1 MVNKM
6 GILFKLWLLKL
17 KGTLR
22 NLFKHKLSGVFV
34 IIMIIFY
41 GAIIV
46 SLFNIDNTQMISTN
60 KNDFHISIL
69 ILIGFLALLLFST
82 LMQSKKALFYGEDA
96 FYLFTGPFT
105 KRQIMSY
112 LTFQTTVQSAL
123 LSLIGLVI
131 FAFFSIGSGYTFT
144 FIFLAYLVSAL
155 VVFFFLLLTDY
166 LYVLSIG
173 DEKYRIYS
181 KLIPAMIIAFV
192 ALIIIVIYIQ
202 TGNYKTLFIDFIKA
216 DLFYIV
222 PVFGWMKLV
231 LVAYVEQNYQLV
243 LLGFGCLLGA
253 IILVYAL
260 FINYKGNFYE
270 QALQDALDLSRRM
283 KKVKAGNQD
292 ALRNIKIKKSVSGNF
307 KQGAY
312 AVMSKNILLM
322 KKTNNFIGIN
332 DLISI
337 GIYIVVTI
345 VADIGFGM
353 FVYMMV
359 IWVFS
364 SLQNSALTNELKNY
378 QIYLIPDK
386 PFNKLIAVIV
396 PTFIKIFIV
405 TAIAFILMGLYYQIN
420 LVMIFTYLLY
430 VLGYT
435 SIFISGNVLS
445 LRILKSRSSAMF
457 ENFMR
462 MIIML
467 IGSIPSAIII
477 VVIYLIVGSRA
488 IIWGSYVSLIMN
500 FAVSFLILYGC
511 QNMMNGRELKSE

>member
-1 MVNKM
+1 M
-6 GILFKLWLLKL
+6 
-17 KGTLR
+17 
-22 NLFKHKLSGVFV
+22 
-34 IIMIIFY
+34 
-41 GAIIV
+41 
-46 SLFNIDNTQMISTN
+46 
-60 KNDFHISIL
+60 
-69 ILIGFLALLLFST
+69 
-82 LMQSKKALFYGEDA
+82 
-96 FYLFTGPFT
+96 
-105 KRQIMSY
+105 
-112 LTFQTTVQSAL
+112 
-123 LSLIGLVI
+123 
-131 FAFFSIGSGYTFT
+131 
-144 FIFLAYLVSAL
+144 
-155 VVFFFLLLTDY
+155 
-166 LYVLSIG
+166 
-173 DEKYRIYS
+173 
-181 KLIPAMIIAFV
+181 
-192 ALIIIVIYIQ
+192 
-202 TGNYKTLFIDFIKA
+202 
-216 DLFYIV
+216 
-222 PVFGWMKLV
+222 
-231 LVAYVEQNYQLV
+231 
-243 LLGFGCLLGA
+243 GFGCLLGA

-511 QNMMNGRELKSE
+511 RNMMNGRELKSE

>member
-17 KGTLR
+17 KGTIR

-41 GAIIV
+41 GVIII

-131 FAFFSIGSGYTFT
+131 FAFFSVGSGYTFT
-144 FIFLAYLVSAL
+144 FIFLAYLVSTL

-181 KLIPAMIIAFV
+181 KLIPAIIIAFV

-345 VADIGFGM
+345 VADICFGM
-353 FVYMMV
+353 FV
-359 IWVFS
+359 
-364 SLQNSALTNELKNY
+364 
-378 QIYLIPDK
+378 YLIPDK

-477 VVIYLIVGSRA
+477 VVIYLIVGS
-488 IIWGSYVSLIMN
+488 YVSLIMN

-511 QNMMNGRELKSE
+511 RNMMNGRELKSE

>member
-17 KGTLR
+17 KGTIR

-41 GAIIV
+41 GVIII

-131 FAFFSIGSGYTFT
+131 FAFFSVGSGYTFT
-144 FIFLAYLVSAL
+144 FIFLAYLVSTL

-181 KLIPAMIIAFV
+181 KLIPAIIIAFV

-270 QALQDALDLSRRM
+270 QALQDAL
-283 KKVKAGNQD
+283 
-292 ALRNIKIKKSVSGNF
+292 
-307 KQGAY
+307 
-312 AVMSKNILLM
+312 
-322 KKTNNFIGIN
+322 
-332 DLISI
+332 
-337 GIYIVVTI
+337 IY
-345 VADIGFGM
+345 
-353 FVYMMV
+353 
-359 IWVFS
+359 
-364 SLQNSALTNELKNY
+364 QE
-378 QIYLIPDK
+378 
-386 PFNKLIAVIV
+386 
-396 PTFIKIFIV
+396 
-405 TAIAFILMGLYYQIN
+405 
-420 LVMIFTYLLY
+420 
-430 VLGYT
+430 
-435 SIFISGNVLS
+435 
-445 LRILKSRSSAMF
+445 
-457 ENFMR
+457 E
-462 MIIML
+462 
-467 IGSIPSAIII
+467 
-477 VVIYLIVGSRA
+477 
-488 IIWGSYVSLIMN
+488 
-500 FAVSFLILYGC
+500 
-511 QNMMNGRELKSE
+511 

>member
-17 KGTLR
+17 KGTIR

-41 GAIIV
+41 GVIII

-131 FAFFSIGSGYTFT
+131 FAFFSVGSGYTFT
-144 FIFLAYLVSAL
+144 FIFLAYLVSTL

-181 KLIPAMIIAFV
+181 KLIPAIIIAFV

-231 LVAYVEQNYQLV
+231 LVAYVEQNY
-243 LLGFGCLLGA
+243 
-253 IILVYAL
+253 
-260 FINYKGNFYE
+260 
-270 QALQDALDLSRRM
+270 
-283 KKVKAGNQD
+283 
-292 ALRNIKIKKSVSGNF
+292 
-307 KQGAY
+307 
-312 AVMSKNILLM
+312 
-322 KKTNNFIGIN
+322 
-332 DLISI
+332 
-337 GIYIVVTI
+337 
-345 VADIGFGM
+345 
-353 FVYMMV
+353 
-359 IWVFS
+359 
-364 SLQNSALTNELKNY
+364 
-378 QIYLIPDK
+378 
-386 PFNKLIAVIV
+386 
-396 PTFIKIFIV
+396 
-405 TAIAFILMGLYYQIN
+405 
-420 LVMIFTYLLY
+420 
-430 VLGYT
+430 
-435 SIFISGNVLS
+435 
-445 LRILKSRSSAMF
+445 
-457 ENFMR
+457 
-462 MIIML
+462 
-467 IGSIPSAIII
+467 
-477 VVIYLIVGSRA
+477 
-488 IIWGSYVSLIMN
+488 
-500 FAVSFLILYGC
+500 
-511 QNMMNGRELKSE
+511 